1 MGNVDGP
8 SIVLVTMAAAA
19 VLSNIGAYGPL
30 RLQIAMSP
38 LILSCVA
45 LSGDQAKGEVAAAT
59 RSGGAQQR
67 EAACRGARSL
77 SGNAGRRRA
86 EAVNACSEMCWFCEE
101 HDEERSPHGVSLV
114 PFNEGGLVRGQA
126 PPRKCC

>member
-38 LILSCVA
+38 LILSCIA
-45 LSGDQAKGEVAAAT
+45 LSGERAEGEEASAT
-59 RSGGAQQR
+59 WSN
-67 EAACRGARSL
+67 GARRTGVRKTSL
-77 SGNAGRRRA
+77 GVERAARRMQVR
-86 EAVNACSEMCWFCEE
+86 VAC
-101 HDEERSPHGVSLV
+101 L
-114 PFNEGGLVRGQA
+114 
-126 PPRKCC
+126 RKV